1 MSFAVDV
8 NVLLYASD
16 SGSDCHAKAVAFLQ
30 KVATEPEICYLPWPT
45 VMSYLRMATHPQIF
59 AVPLSPAEAQGNID
73 RLLAMPHVR
82 CVSEAEG
89 FWPLYTQIAQEVP
102 ARGNLVPDAHIA
114 AILKLHGIRTL
125 YTRDRDFGRFAFLR
139 VIDPLKGGTGKSR
152 KRHTE
157 DGANVSGR

>member
-8 NVLLYASD
+8 NILLYASD
-16 SGSDCHAKAVAFLQ
+16 SGSDCHAQAVAFLQ

-89 FWPLYTQIAQEVP
+89 FWSLYTQIAQEVP

-139 VIDPLKGGTGKSR
+139 VIDPLKG
-152 KRHTE
+152 
-157 DGANVSGR
+157 